1 MFPCKSFQTLMNVTI
16 EKGAVST
23 TVATLGEDISVCVQ
37 RATGSEQMGEA
48 VRVRPLVRIS

>member
-23 TVATLGEDISVCVQ
+23 TVATLREDISVCVQ